1 MKPEPDTLMPLNNS
15 NTLKTI
21 IQKAVL
27 EVFKLFEL
35 RWINI
40 KIKDGN
46 LVPKPFE
53 DLWNEAKL
61 GDEWRNKHPKSLQ
74 NTLDFWLKTRDLNTL
89 RSLGTNSQNE

>member
-27 EVFKLFEL
+27 EVFKLFKL

-40 KIKDGN
+40 KIKMEI
-46 LVPKPFE
+46 L
-53 DLWNEAKL
+53 
-61 GDEWRNKHPKSLQ
+61 
-74 NTLDFWLKTRDLNTL
+74 
-89 RSLGTNSQNE
+89 SQNLSRICGIKLSWVMSGATSIQSHFKIRLIFVSRLGI